1 MICSRNRLRYAAYRS
16 GRRNK
21 ATKKTMNGATKRY
34 PERDCRC
41 APVRSLRPEVAVRG
55 ADVATVLLL
64 TVGPSCEV
72 GAGAVRRAGGGGG
85 SGKLRPGVGSRA
97 RTGPGAARSRGGD
110 LEPLALGVVG
120 DPALPL
126 VE

>member
-21 ATKKTMNGATKRY
+21 ATNKTMNGATKRY

-72 GAGAVRRAGGGGG
+72 GAGGGTAGRVSER
-85 SGKLRPGVGSRA
+85 SGKLRPGSRLPGPDGPGSRTV
-97 RTGPGAARSRGGD
+97 TGW
-110 LEPLALGVVG
+110 
-120 DPALPL
+120 
-126 VE
+126 

>member
-21 ATKKTMNGATKRY
+21 ATNMAMNGATKRY

-41 APVRSLRPEVAVRG
+41 APDRSLRPEAAVRG

-72 GAGAVRRAGGGGG
+72 GAGGGTAGRGGPSGPACLGRA
-85 SGKLRPGVGSRA
+85 VGSRA
-97 RTGPGAARSRGGD
+97 RAGPGAALSRGGD
-110 LEPLALGVVG
+110 LEP
-120 DPALPL
+120 
-126 VE
+126 

>member
-21 ATKKTMNGATKRY
+21 ATDKTMNGATKRY

-72 GAGAVRRAGGGGG
+72 GAGGGTAGRGVGAVRHASAGE
-85 SGKLRPGVGSRA
+85 SAPGPGRA
-97 RTGPGAARSRGGD
+97 R
-110 LEPLALGVVG
+110 EPHGHGV
-120 DPALPL
+120 
-126 VE
+126 